1 MNYLHDSP
9 VRVHGNLK
17 SSNCLVDS
25 RWVVKLADFGLL
37 EFKKEGYSSSS
48 DILAMTEPHQL
59 QQVAS
64 KCEGSGFNASHHVR
78 SQSARNSILLLP
90 KYFKR
95 RYEYYEHRLIKTCGH
110 IVK

>member
-37 EFKKEGYSSSS
+37 DFKKEDYCSSS

-59 QQVAS
+59 QQIES
-64 KCEGSGFNASHHVR
+64 KCEGSEFNASHHIR
-78 SQSARNSILLLP
+78 SQSARKSLLLVS
-90 KYFKR
+90 KYFQR
-95 RYEYYEHRLIKTCGH
+95 RYEYHEHRLIKICGQ
-110 IVK
+110 I

>member
-1 MNYLHDSP
+1 MNYLHDST

-37 EFKKEGYSSSS
+37 EFKKEDYSSSS

-64 KCEGSGFNASHHVR
+64 KCEGNGSNASYHVR
-78 SQSARNSILLLP
+78 PQSARKSLPARVQILPEKMRVL
-90 KYFKR
+90 
-95 RYEYYEHRLIKTCGH
+95 
-110 IVK
+110 

>member
-37 EFKKEGYSSSS
+37 EFKKEDYSSSS
-48 DILAMTEPHQL
+48 DILAATEPHQL

-64 KCEGSGFNASHHVR
+64 KCEGSWFIASHHVR
-78 SQSARNSILLLP
+78 PKSAR
-90 KYFKR
+90 K
-95 RYEYYEHRLIKTCGH
+95 
-110 IVK
+110 

>member
-37 EFKKEGYSSSS
+37 EFKKEEYSSSS

-78 SQSARNSILLLP
+78 AQSAR
-90 KYFKR
+90 K
-95 RYEYYEHRLIKTCGH
+95 
-110 IVK
+110 

>member
-1 MNYLHDSP
+1 MTYLHDSP

-37 EFKKEGYSSSS
+37 DFKKEDYSSSS
-48 DILAMTEPHQL
+48 DILAITEPQQL
-59 QQVAS
+59 QQAAS
-64 KCEGSGFNASHHVR
+64 KCEGNGLNVNQHDRRQSVR
-78 SQSARNSILLLP
+78 KSLLHLS

-95 RYEYYEHRLIKTCGH
+95 RYKEHSLMKQSDE
-110 IVK
+110 IVD